1 MVRYFASGGDDEVV
15 NVFDAKKLVE
25 RGSLFGHK
33 GTVNALSFSLA
44 SDILLSGGADGN
56 VLLWKTKDWERIAM
70 LQGHT
75 GEVSTVACHP
85 TGAVAVSGSRDCT
98 RPALPTMKYRDT
110 LNRYA
115 ASVGPFH
122 SQVHQQDFV

>member
-1 MVRYFASGGDDEVV
+1 
-15 NVFDAKKLVE
+15 VFDAKKLVE

-44 SDILLSGGADGN
+44 SDVLLSGGADGN
-56 VLLWKTKDWERIAM
+56 VLLWKTKEWERIAM

-98 RPALPTMKYRDT
+98 QPALPTMKYCDT
-110 LNRYA
+110 LSRYA
-115 ASVGPFH
+115 ASVGPLH
-122 SQVHQQDFV
+122 SQVHQQDFI